1 MKKAYDLIATVCGLG
16 RLPLAPGTWGSLAG
30 LGFCLVL
37 HGHMILYITVFA
49 VLFAAGVVSAGK
61 FEEKDGRKDPP
72 QVVIDEFAC
81 IFLVFLL
88 IPLKT
93 PIILTGFIL
102 YRLFDIFKVPPMR
115 SLEKLKGG
123 WGIMLDDLAA
133 GIYANLILQILLFY
147 KIF

>member
-16 RLPLAPGTWGSLAG
+16 RLPFAPGTWGSLAG
-30 LGFCLVL
+30 LGLCLVL
-37 HGHMILYITVFA
+37 HGYIILYIAVFA
-49 VLFAAGVVSAGK
+49 VLFAAGVVSASK
-61 FEEKDGRKDPP
+61 FEDTDGRKDPP

-88 IPLKT
+88 VPLKT

-102 YRLFDIFKVPPMR
+102 YRLIDIFKIPPMR
-115 SLEKLKGG
+115 SLERLKGG

>member
-30 LGFCLVL
+30 LGLCLIL
-37 HGHMILYITVFA
+37 HGHMILYIAVFA
-49 VLFAAGVVSAGK
+49 VIFAAGVISAGK
-61 FEEKDGRKDPP
+61 FEDMGGRKDPP

-88 IPLKT
+88 VPLKT

-102 YRLFDIFKVPPMR
+102 YRLFDIFKIPPMR